1 MNILVNTSN
10 LKLGG
15 GVQVADS
22 VVCQLNRFPQ
32 HHFIVVLSDYLK
44 TTGLRISDYP
54 NVETV
59 NYSVKNSVSTLL
71 LGRDSFL
78 DDIVNTKNID
88 CVLTI
93 FGPSR
98 WNPKCH
104 HVSGF
109 AMPHLALPDSPYFK
123 LLHGIPKFKSTL
135 RLRIVEWAFKRSTKY
150 FYTENNYISNILKR
164 KWPNHHV
171 ETISNFYNQ
180 IFDDPNKW
188 DKVNLPSFEWTS
200 MLTISANYPHK
211 NLSIAVD
218 VAKNLRIKHP
228 DFKFRFIIT
237 VDEDQIVIPQELS
250 GYFLLIGKVDITEC
264 PSLYRQADITFLPTL
279 LECFS
284 VTYPES
290 MRMGVPI
297 VTTDMEFARGLC
309 GNAALYYSPLNAED
323 AAEQIYKLST
333 YHALRNTLIEN
344 GKKKL
349 LDFDNYEM
357 RASKLIA
364 YCEKITNKNS

>member
-1 MNILVNTSN
+1 MNILVNASN

-22 VVCQLNRFPQ
+22 VICQLNRFSQ

-44 TTGLRISDYP
+44 TTALRISGYP
-54 NVETV
+54 NVDVV
-59 NYSVKNSVSTLL
+59 NYNINNSLNTLL
-71 LGRDSFL
+71 LGRNSFL
-78 DDIVNTKNID
+78 DNIVKTENID

-104 HVSGF
+104 HISGF
-109 AMPHLALPDSPYFK
+109 AMPHLVLPDSPYFK
-123 LLHGIPKFKSTL
+123 LLHGIAKFKSAL
-135 RLRIVEWAFKRSTKY
+135 RLRFVEQAFKRSTKY
-150 FYTENNYISNILKR
+150 FYTENIYISNILKH

-180 IFDDPNKW
+180 IFDHPDKW
-188 DKVNLPSFEWTS
+188 IKVNLPTFEGIS

-211 NLSIAVD
+211 NLPIAVEI
-218 VAKNLRIKHP
+218 AKILNVKHP
-228 DFKFRFIIT
+228 NFKFRFIIT
-237 VDEDQIVIPQELS
+237 VDEEQIAIPQELS
-250 GYFLLIGKVDITEC
+250 SNFLLIGKVDITEC
-264 PSLYRQADITFLPTL
+264 PSLYQQADITFLPTL

-284 VTYPES
+284 ANYPES

-309 GNAALYYSPLNAED
+309 GDSALYYSPLNAEE
-323 AAEQIYKLST
+323 AADRIYKLST
-333 YHALRNTLIEN
+333 NPKLRENLIEN

-349 LDFDNYEM
+349 LYFDNFEV
-357 RASKLIA
+357 RASKLID
-364 YCEKITNKNS
+364 YCERITSKNN

>member
-1 MNILVNTSN
+1 MNILINVSN

-22 VVCQLNRFPQ
+22 VICQLNRFPQ
-32 HHFIVVLSDYLK
+32 HHFTVVLSDYLK
-44 TTGLRISDYP
+44 ATALRVYNYP
-54 NVETV
+54 NIDIV
-59 NYSVKNSVSTLL
+59 NYNITNSLNTLL
-71 LGRDSFL
+71 FGRDAFL
-78 DDIVNTKNID
+78 DDIVKKKKID

-109 AMPHLALPDSPYFK
+109 AMPHLVLPDSPYFK
-123 LLHGIPKFKSTL
+123 LLNGIVKFKSAL
-135 RLRIVEWAFKRSTKY
+135 RLKVVEWAFKRSTKY
-150 FYTENNYISNILKR
+150 FYTENSYISNTLKR
-164 KWPNHHV
+164 KWPNHHI

-180 IFDDPNKW
+180 IFDHPKHW
-188 DKVNLPSFEWTS
+188 IKVNLPPFEGTS

-211 NLSIAVD
+211 NLPIAVD
-218 VAKNLRIKHP
+218 VARILSVKYP

-237 VDEDQIVIPQELS
+237 INDGLVTVPDNLS
-250 GYFLLIGKVDITEC
+250 HHFLFLGKVDIAQC
-264 PSLYRQADITFLPTL
+264 PSLYQQADITFLPTL

-284 VTYPES
+284 ATYPES

-297 VTTDMEFARGLC
+297 ITTDMEFARGLC
-309 GNAALYYSPLNAED
+309 GDSALYYPPLNAEV
-323 AAEQIYKLST
+323 AADRIYELST
-333 YHALRNTLIEN
+333 NSALRKILVEN

-349 LDFDNYEM
+349 LDFDNFEV

-364 YCEKITNKNS
+364 YCETITGK